1 MYCSS
6 KGITS
11 IKGKTYSN
19 FQGGFKEVEPLIKSY
34 LQTLGDCLPDE
45 EDPFWG
51 LPDEDALV
59 TNDNGMIGILSN
71 GEFFTI
77 KGGAQVLTTHI
88 VFNEDSG
95 HILGGYVA
103 TDKNDAIIQAFL
115 DGDFANAEGLDTTDL
130 EKNVGP
136 LSMDEANELSNNL

>member
-1 MYCSS
+1 MHCPI
-6 KGITS
+6 KGITT

-19 FQGGFKEVEPLIKSY
+19 FEGDFKEVEPLIKSY
-34 LQTLGDCLPDE
+34 LQTLGDSLPDE
-45 EDPFWG
+45 EDMTWG
-51 LPDEDALV
+51 LPDEDSIV
-59 TNDNGMIGILSN
+59 TNDTGVVGILSS

-77 KGGAQVLTTHI
+77 KGAQVLTTHI

-115 DGDFANAEGLDTTDL
+115 DGDFLNVEGLDTTDL

-136 LSMDEANELSNNL
+136 LSMDEANELSNTL